1 MISKYL
7 IAIVT
12 AFLSLSQAYAQN
24 GEAIVKKMYDRYAKT
39 WYRALTFDQTTEIY
53 RNDSLFRTQ
62 QWHEAMLFPDKLRI
76 DIEPLEKSNT
86 IIFRS
91 DSTYS
96 IRGGKVARAD
106 KEGNDLIFLLGGM
119 YFHPYDKTIATLK
132 ALGYDLTKSGEGT
145 FNGKPIYIIGA
156 TNQQDHNS
164 QLWVDKENLCLLR
177 MIKYGGKEKEDG
189 IFSNWIK
196 IDGGYAETRVDFYVN
211 DKLIQVEKYSNCKT
225 PATIDEHIYDPNNY
239 VKFSPAQ

>member
-7 IAIVT
+7 IVTVT
-12 AFLSLSQAYAQN
+12 AFLSLLSPRQQS
-24 GEAIVKKMYDRYAKT
+24 GEDLIKKMYDRYAKT
-39 WYRALTFDQTTEIY
+39 WYHALTFDQTTEIY

-106 KEGNDLIFLLGGM
+106 KEANDLIFLLGGM
-119 YFHPYDKTIATLK
+119 YSHPYEKTIEKLK
-132 ALGYDLTKSGEGT
+132 ALGYDLSKSGEGT
-145 FNGKPIYIIGA
+145 FNGKAIYIIGA
-156 TNQQDHNS
+156 ANQADHNS

-177 MIKYGGKEKEDG
+177 MIKYGEKEKEDG
-189 IFSNWIK
+189 IFSGWIK
-196 IDGGYAETRVDFYVN
+196 VDGGYAETRVDFYVN

-225 PATIDEHIYDPNNY
+225 PATIDERIYDPNNY
-239 VKFSPAQ
+239 VKLSPAQ